1 MHEQLEDVLKHVDDY
16 KNLRLYL
23 TTLDEVKKI
32 IDKDYDFLQVV
43 DGKLKTGVGKST
55 LAIFS
60 AMYVDPTFTVDRIA
74 FADMKRI
81 LRVLRKA
88 KPGQA
93 VVIDEGGALLFS
105 RSWRSKENI
114 LFNKA
119 LMISRAKRLFLQVV
133 LPSVFYL
140 DKYVRQSL
148 HALVS
153 LNRRGLAEYYA
164 GKEIRRAWA
173 PHIVTFN
180 PRHQNFTKTPS
191 PAFVFEYPR
200 LDGLEIFKE
209 YHQLKMEFID
219 NQLSEWEEELDE
231 DSEGANGGKVN
242 EEGMTIVDIMRRLNE
257 HGMTVSESQLRRAIT
272 EAGVAPVGRRGYYKI
287 YREQD
292 FPLILAAVERKLELA
307 RKKKR

>member
-1 MHEQLEDVLKHVDDY
+1 MHEQLEEVLKDVDKY
-16 KNLRLYL
+16 KNLNLYL
-23 TTLDEVKKI
+23 KALDEVKHVI
-32 IDKDYDFLQVV
+32 SKDYDFLQVV

-60 AMYVDPTFTVDRIA
+60 AMYVDPTFTVERIA

-81 LRVLRKA
+81 LHVLRKA

-93 VVIDEGGALLFS
+93 VIIDEGGVLLFS
-105 RSWRSKENI
+105 RSWRTKENI

-119 LMISRAKRLFLQVV
+119 IMISRAKRLFLQVV

-153 LNRRGLAEYYA
+153 LNKRGQAEYYA
-164 GKEIRRAWA
+164 GAEIKRAWS
-173 PHIVTFN
+173 PHIITFN
-180 PRHQNFTKTPS
+180 PRHQNFTKTPQ
-191 PAFVFEYPR
+191 PAFVFQYPDLSKTELFQEYN
-200 LDGLEIFKE
+200 KM
-209 YHQLKMEFID
+209 KMEFID
-219 NQLSEWEEELDE
+219 NQLKEWEEDLEE
-231 DSEGANGGKVN
+231 DSEGINGGKN